1 MEEFGSIQIKIED
14 LLKKQ
19 NLSKNKLIQRAQ
31 LQRSQ
36 LNHYCSNQVSLLD
49 KTVLARI
56 CTVLECEIGEILLFL
71 PPGQK

>member
-19 NLSKNKLIQRAQ
+19 NLNKNKLIQRAQ

>member
-31 LQRSQ
+31 L
-36 LNHYCSNQVSLLD
+36 NHYCSNQVSLLD

-56 CTVLECEIGEILLFL
+56 CTLLECEIGEILLFL

>member
-49 KTVLARI
+49 KNVLARI